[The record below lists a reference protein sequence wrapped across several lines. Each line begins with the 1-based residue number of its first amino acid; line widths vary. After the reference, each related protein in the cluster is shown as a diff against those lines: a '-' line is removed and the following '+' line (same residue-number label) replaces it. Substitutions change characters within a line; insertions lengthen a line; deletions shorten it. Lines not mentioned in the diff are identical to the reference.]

1 MAMDKITFRRILKW
15 GFINFFRNGVV
26 SLATVLVMSLS
37 IFVIGSVVVG
47 SSFLSGVISSLEEK
61 VDISAYFKPSA
72 KEEQILALKKDLE
85 QFPEVRSVKY
95 VSAEEALEIFRA
107 RHEGDDVIL
116 QSLEV
121 VGENP
126 FSPSIEIKAKDPT
139 KYGSIS
145 KFLESGRYDN
155 ILDMDDSGEK
165 KITYRQNQFVIDK
178 LSALLATSRRAGFA
192 VSLVL
197 AVISLMVAYSTVRL
211 AIYNS
216 RDEIS
221 VMQLVGASRPF
232 IRGPFLVEG
241 VIHGVIAAAFTLAV
255 FYPVFWFAGA
265 KTSALFGGFNVF
277 EYFSEN
283 IFQIFFIL
291 LVSGVLLGVLSAYFA
306 VRRHLK
312 V

>member
-1 MAMDKITFRRILKW
+1 M
-15 GFINFFRNGVV
+15 INFFRNGVV

-37 IFVIGSVVVG
+37 IFMIGSVIVG
-47 SSFLSGVISSLEEK
+47 SAFLSGVISSLEEK
-61 VDISAYFKPSA
+61 VDISAYFKSSA
-72 KEEQILALKKDLE
+72 GEEQILALKKDLE
-85 QFPEVRSVKY
+85 ALPEVNSVRY
-95 VSAEEALEIFRA
+95 VSKEEALLDFKE
-107 RHEGDDVIL
+107 RHKDDVTIL

-145 KFLESGRYDN
+145 KFLESVRYGN
-155 ILDMDDSGEK
+155 ILDTDDSGEK

-178 LSALLATSRRAGFA
+178 LSSILATSRRAGLA

-197 AVISLMVAYSTVRL
+197 AVIALMVAYSTVRL

-221 VMQLVGASRPF
+221 VMQLVGASRAF

-241 VIHGVIAAAFTLAV
+241 VMYGVMAAVFTLIV

-265 KTSALFGGFNVF
+265 KTSMLFGGFNVF
-277 EYFSEN
+277 EYFSKN
-283 IFQIFFIL
+283 IFQIFLIL
-291 LVSGVLLGVLSAYFA
+291 LVSGILLGVLSAYFA
-306 VRRHLK
+306 VRRYLR